1 MPGYFRRVRG
11 AGTGKARLAPWRRAL
26 GVYADRR
33 MLVIAGLGLVGGLA
47 LPLTLSTLTFRL
59 AEAGLGKASI
69 GAFALLG
76 LSYGYKFVWAPLFD
90 HVLAPGPLGRVGRR
104 RGWLLLISVLL
115 AASMVGLGIAD
126 PASSPRVFALLTLAV
141 GFLGASWDIVADA
154 YRIELL
160 SETEQGAGAASVQ
173 GGYQLGMVAAG
184 SGAVAL
190 SYFLPWP
197 PILSALAALT
207 LCGGLL
213 VVVLGDEETRA
224 QRIERRT
231 VSAWEAIRLGARRG
245 LVEPFADFARHRAWL
260 ALLAF
265 ALLYKFGD
273 AITGAM
279 ANPFYVDLGFNA
291 LEIAGVTQAL
301 RTIVTLA
308 GVFVGGLMVARYG
321 LFGGLA
327 LGGVLQAVT
336 NFLFVWQAHAGHD
349 LRVLTVAIGA
359 DGFTGGL
366 ASAAFVAFLS
376 NLCRPAF
383 AATQYALLTSLMA
396 QGRTY
401 FAAGGGWLAAYTTWA
416 QFFALSAL
424 LAIPGLALLA
434 FLARA
439 QRSSLG
445 NGSGPSTR
453 AQASAPPSTTSV

>member
-1 MPGYFRRVRG
+1 
-11 AGTGKARLAPWRRAL
+11 
-26 GVYADRR
+26 
-33 MLVIAGLGLVGGLA
+33 MLVIGALGLVGGLA
-47 LPLTLSTLTFRL
+47 LPLTLGTLTFRL
-59 AEAGLGKASI
+59 AQAGVGKASI

-90 HVLAPGPLGRVGRR
+90 QLRAPGPFGRVGRR
-104 RGWLLLISVLL
+104 RGWLLSISIALT
-115 AASMVGLGIAD
+115 ASISGLGIAD
-126 PASSPRVFALLTLAV
+126 PATGPLAFALLTLAV

-173 GGYQLGMVAAG
+173 GGYQLGMVAG
-184 SGAVAL
+184 GPGAVAL

-197 PILSALAALT
+197 TIFVGLAALV
-207 LCGGLL
+207 LAGGLAAVQL
-213 VVVLGDEETRA
+213 RTEAPRSHAVEHPAGTAWQVLC
-224 QRIERRT
+224 
-231 VSAWEAIRLGARRG
+231 SGARRG
-245 LVEPFADFARHRAWL
+245 LIEPFTDFARHPAWL

-301 RTIVTLA
+301 RTGVTLG
-308 GVFVGGLMVARYG
+308 GVFIGGLLVARYG
-321 LFGGLA
+321 LFASLA

-336 NFLFVWQAHAGHD
+336 NLLFVWQAHAGHD
-349 LRVLTVAIGA
+349 LRVLAIATGA

-401 FAAGGGWLAAYTTWA
+401 FAASGGWLAAHTSWA
-416 QFFALSAL
+416 QFFALSTL

>member
-1 MPGYFRRVRG
+1 VQQ
-11 AGTGKARLAPWRRAL
+11 AGSRQARLAPWKRAL
-26 GVYADRR
+26 AVYGDRR
-33 MLVIAGLGLVGGLA
+33 MLVIGALGLVGGLA

-59 AEAGLGKASI
+59 AQAGVGKASI

-90 HVLAPGPLGRVGRR
+90 QVRAPGPLGRIGRR
-104 RGWLLLISVLL
+104 RGWLLPISIAL
-115 AASMVGLGIAD
+115 AGSIFGLGIAD
-126 PASSPRVFALLTLAV
+126 PATGAVGFALLTLAV

-160 SETEQGAGAASVQ
+160 SESEQGAGAASVQ

-184 SGAVAL
+184 PGAVAL

-197 PILSALAALT
+197 AIFAGLAVL
-207 LCGGLL
+207 
-213 VVVLGDEETRA
+213 VLGAGLVAVKLGAEARSHAVERPAATAWQAVRA
-224 QRIERRT
+224 
-231 VSAWEAIRLGARRG
+231 GARRG
-245 LVEPFADFARHRAWL
+245 LVEPFKDFARHPAWL

-301 RTIVTLA
+301 RTAVTLA
-308 GVFVGGLMVARYG
+308 GVFVGGLLVARYG

-336 NFLFVWQAHAGHD
+336 NLLFVWQAHAGHD
-349 LRVLTVAIGA
+349 LRVLAIATGV

-401 FAAGGGWLAAYTTWA
+401 FAAGGGWLAAHTSWA
-416 QFFALSAL
+416 QFFALSTL